1 MSSMMRKQGS
11 FWKRNLMTSMKTRFI
26 NRQVWNK
33 RNTKYDVDEAKYTF
47 FISNYILFA
56 ILNSAGGFC
65 IQNAWHASGN
75 LDGGGIGE

>member
-1 MSSMMRKQGS
+1 MMRKQGS
-11 FWKRNLMTSMKTRFI
+11 FWKRNSMTSMKTRFI
-26 NRQVWNK
+26 NLQVWQK
-33 RNTKYDVDEAKYTF
+33 RNTKYGVDQYKYTC
-47 FISNYILFA
+47 FISNYIIFA

>member
-26 NRQVWNK
+26 NLQVWQK
-33 RNTKYDVDEAKYTF
+33 CNTKGGVKYTF
-47 FISNYILFA
+47 CISNYILFA
-56 ILNSAGGFC
+56 ISNSACGFC